1 MSRSN
6 AANPKE
12 STVIAEILFGNSD
25 GKLSAIPI
33 IRTNKPK
40 NLNILAL
47 RLQRKSKVGNEPLKC
62 GEPYKKYRYCGN
74 FVWQ

>member
-6 AANPKE
+6 AANPKK

-25 GKLSAIPI
+25 GKLSAISI
-33 IRTNKPK
+33 VRTNKPK

-62 GEPYKKYRYCGN
+62 GEP
-74 FVWQ
+74 

>member
-6 AANPKE
+6 QADPKK
-12 STVIAEILFGNSD
+12 STVIAEILFGNSE

-47 RLQRKSKVGNEPLKC
+47 RLQRKSKAGNESLEC
-62 GEPYKKYRYCGN
+62 GKRGIKNIKKIMH
-74 FVWQ
+74 